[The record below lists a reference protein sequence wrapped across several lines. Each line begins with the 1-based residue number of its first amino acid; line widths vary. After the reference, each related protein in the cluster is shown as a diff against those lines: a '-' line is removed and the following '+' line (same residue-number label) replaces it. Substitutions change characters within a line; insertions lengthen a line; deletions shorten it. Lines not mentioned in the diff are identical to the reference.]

1 MHTNPRTRPT
11 LQRQPLA
18 RICARRITA
27 MMSIIAN
34 LGIVLQISTF
44 LHTQTFVLGRQ
55 ANFSK
60 PLILGTIV
68 VSIFSVVIALFK
80 DVPDIEGDKKF
91 GIRSLAAS
99 LGPKKVLWICICL
112 LEMVYIFAIVFGA
125 TSSRPWSKLINISSH
140 SALGLILWKQSGSID
155 LKDKFSLQSFYM
167 LIWKLLYAEYMLLPL
182 VR

>member
-44 LHTQTFVLGRQ
+44 LHTQ
-55 ANFSK
+55 
-60 PLILGTIV
+60 
-68 VSIFSVVIALFK
+68 

-99 LGPKKVLWICICL
+99 LGPKK
-112 LEMVYIFAIVFGA
+112 
-125 TSSRPWSKLINISSH
+125 ISSH

-167 LIWKLLYAEYMLLPL
+167 LIWKESWGTLHEIHQLPAVIQPLGLMAVRPPVITASPTGRYAKFMPPELAAVTKPPVKPPALKITGALPAAKTAG
-182 VR
+182 VK